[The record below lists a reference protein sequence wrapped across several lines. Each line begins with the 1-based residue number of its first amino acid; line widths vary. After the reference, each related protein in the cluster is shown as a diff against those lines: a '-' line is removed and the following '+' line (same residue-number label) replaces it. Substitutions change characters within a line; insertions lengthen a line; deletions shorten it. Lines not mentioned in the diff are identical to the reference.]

1 MFPATFRE
9 PDLSL
14 ATIAQKL
21 ELTSPYLCSTFKKET
36 NTTLTNY
43 IMEYRVEQAKKYL
56 QKENYKVKEAALLTG
71 YSDCNYFIKV
81 FKKCEGITPAE
92 YKKEI
97 IKLSST
103 GGSGDCYEDNK

>member
-1 MFPATFRE
+1 
-9 PDLSL
+9 
-14 ATIAQKL
+14 
-21 ELTSPYLCSTFKKET
+21 
-36 NTTLTNY
+36 
-43 IMEYRVEQAKKYL
+43 MEYRVEQAKKYL

-103 GGSGDCYEDNK
+103 GGSGDCYEDNM